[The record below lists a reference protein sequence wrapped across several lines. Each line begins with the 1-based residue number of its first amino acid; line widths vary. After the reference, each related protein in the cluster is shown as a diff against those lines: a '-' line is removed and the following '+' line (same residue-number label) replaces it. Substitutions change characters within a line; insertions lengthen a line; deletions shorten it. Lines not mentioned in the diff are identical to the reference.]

1 MSTALLNAGLLTI
14 LLTVI
19 VLSILGAGYLAA
31 WISDKFGILWGVLL
45 IVLYI
50 FVVSLIAELTEAL

>member
-1 MSTALLNAGLLTI
+1 MISALMNAGLLTF
-14 LLTVI
+14 LLLVI
-19 VLSILGAGYLAA
+19 VLSVLGAGYLAA